1 MGFATLIL
9 QSFPSLR
16 KLALFIVSDPTS
28 KPFFLNPS
36 NNKRPTSVSCFLRK
50 NWRQYWMYF
59 GREWALSSI
68 VSPYPLNL
76 FQVRETFLP
85 LFVQNRRESSLWL
98 CSLLFPIVA
107 WRLFPASWGTV
118 SFCSAI
124 SIALFQVVV
133 LARVP
138 YNTLFSNCSFNRSTI
153 SSSLILYARCFG
165 LRKVRF

>member
-1 MGFATLIL
+1 LHFLSCPIQRANH
-9 QSFPSLR
+9 
-16 KLALFIVSDPTS
+16 
-28 KPFFLNPS
+28 FFLI
-36 NNKRPTSVSCFLRK
+36 RRITSVLQAFLAFFVKIDDSTGCTLVESR
-50 NWRQYWMYF
+50 RFQAF
-59 GREWALSSI
+59 TG